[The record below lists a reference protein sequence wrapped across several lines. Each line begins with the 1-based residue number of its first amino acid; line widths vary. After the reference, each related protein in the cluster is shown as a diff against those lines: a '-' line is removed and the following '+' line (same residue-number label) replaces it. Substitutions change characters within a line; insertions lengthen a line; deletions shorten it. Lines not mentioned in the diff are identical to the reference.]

1 MRLNNKE
8 SIPTIY
14 ASICEVLITI
24 YAEQMLIRFKFI
36 IIVCIEMNNI
46 VVILEHRYC
55 DFKYCLDWEV
65 NALKLTALLWSKLV
79 LAF

>member
-1 MRLNNKE
+1 MRHNNKE

-14 ASICEVLITI
+14 ASICEVLITM

-36 IIVCIEMNNI
+36 IIDCIEINNI

-55 DFKYCLDWEV
+55 DFKYYLDWEV
-65 NALKLTALLWSKLV
+65 AALTLTVLLWS
-79 LAF
+79 